1 MEAVILVVHL
11 IVAVAIIVTI
21 LLQPSEAGGFVGN
34 AGSMSNM
41 MSQRRSG
48 NPLTRATT
56 ILACIFFMTSLILA
70 ISAGRQP
77 VQKGILDIDTTKK
90 PGMEKALEAIIP
102 DVPIGGS
109 DDKPAMN
116 KKAAPA
122 PAEKPADTTTG
133 SDTSDPEPPTGE

>member
-1 MEAVILVVHL
+1 MEAVILVIHL
-11 IVAVAIIVTI
+11 IVAVSIIVTV

-34 AGSMSNM
+34 AGTMSN

-77 VQKGILDIDTTKK
+77 VQQGILDIDTSKT
-90 PGMEKALEAIIP
+90 PGMEKALEAIVP

-109 DDKPAMN
+109 SDKPAVN
-116 KKAAPA
+116 KQDKKAD
-122 PAEKPADTTTG
+122 EKAAG
-133 SDTSDPEPPTGE
+133 SDTSDPEPPAGE

>member
-1 MEAVILVVHL
+1 MEAVILVIHL
-11 IVAVAIIVTI
+11 IVAVGIIVTI

-56 ILACIFFMTSLILA
+56 ILAGIFFLTSLVLA
-70 ISAGRQP
+70 VMASKHP
-77 VQKGILDIDTTKK
+77 VQQGILDIDTSKK
-90 PGMEKALEAIIP
+90 PGMEKALEAIVP
-102 DVPIGGS
+102 DVPIG
-109 DDKPAMN
+109 DAPATN

-122 PAEKPADTTTG
+122 PEKKQEQKATDSETTE
-133 SDTSDPEPPTGE
+133 PEPPTGE